1 MNSRALSLREIY
13 IMRIIQM
20 LFISVI
26 WLFSIW
32 CLLGDSLVVFAQS
45 TARFPVVGS
54 DYNEVFKGFI
64 EYRPEYKPHAV
75 YSVSVESQVTKT
87 RCDGTARIT
96 YNPDRQT
103 CKGALGRVELFCS
116 EGRVIHAD
124 LVCFECRRG
133 VGLGYD
139 QRGNR
144 FAFAFGMNDFEA
156 MSYIEKDL
164 RSIYKPKETRQEK
177 GFNTGT
183 GFFVSTNGHLV
194 TNYHVIEDSTEVIIV
209 TFDKREHV
217 AKVIKADPVNDVVLL
232 KVETTTKPLS
242 FSEQPNPSKGEEVF
256 TLGYP
261 LIMIQGQEQKATFG
275 RINSLSGMSD
285 DIRFMQIDA
294 PVQHGNS
301 GSPLMNM
308 NGQVIGVITATLNQI
323 EILKVSGSLP
333 QNVNYALK
341 FDYVIPLLRY
351 GLSNMSAKP
360 TAMKSQQ
367 KVTDLI
373 KIVEPSVMMIIAK

>member
-1 MNSRALSLREIY
+1 
-13 IMRIIQM
+13 MRLIRM
-20 LFISVI
+20 LPISVI
-26 WLFSIW
+26 WLLSTW
-32 CLLGDSLVVFAQS
+32 YLLGDTVAIFAQS
-45 TARFPVVGS
+45 TTRFPVVGS
-54 DYNEVFKGFI
+54 DYNEAFKGFI
-64 EYRPEYKPHAV
+64 EYRPEYRPRAF

-87 RCDGTARIT
+87 RCGGTARIT
-96 YNPDRQT
+96 YNPDTQT
-103 CKGALGRVELFCS
+103 CKGALGRAELFCS

-124 LVCFECRRG
+124 FVCFECRRG

-144 FAFAFGMNDFEA
+144 FAFAFGMNDSEA

-164 RSIYKPKETRQEK
+164 RSIYKPRETRQEK

-209 TFDKREHV
+209 TVDKRELE
-217 AKVIKADPVNDVVLL
+217 AKIIKADPVNDVVLL
-232 KVETTTKPLS
+232 RVETTTKPLL
-242 FSEQPNPSKGEEVF
+242 FSEQPSHSKGEEVF

-261 LIMIQGQEQKATFG
+261 LTMIQGQEQKATFG
-275 RINSLSGMSD
+275 RISSLSGMSD

-301 GSPLMNM
+301 GSPLINM
-308 NGQVIGVITATLNQI
+308 NGQVIGVITATLDQI
-323 EILKVSGSLP
+323 EILKASGSIP

-341 FDYVIPLLRY
+341 SDYVIPLLRY
-351 GLSNMSAKP
+351 GLRNMPAKP
-360 TAMKSQQ
+360 LSIKSPQ

-373 KIVEPSVMMIIAK
+373 KIAEPSVVMIIAK